1 MYSFFL
7 TRTVKETMSLKKA
20 FDVMEY
26 HSAVKRNGLL
36 TPQHGWTL
44 KTRAKFPTPY
54 DIQPETPEN
63 NGWGGPPKMNPQMVG
78 PCTSGE
84 GSHSICLEDFRISGP
99 GAPGYLPSSPHGM
112 AVLSSLSY
120 SYCPE
125 GNWPVWS
132 SSFISLLYYVF
143 IGCWDTAKRL
153 PCLTWRSRNIPPN
166 IA

>member
-1 MYSFFL
+1 MVTFILCEFHLDFS
-7 TRTVKETMSLKKA
+7 KA
-20 FDVMEY
+20 FTIQLWNSNP
-26 HSAVKRNGLL
+26 SASGGGLE
-36 TPQHGWTL
+36 TL
-44 KTRAKFPTPY
+44 GCPNSGQVPNPY
-54 DIQPETPEN
+54 DIQPEAPEN

-99 GAPGYLPSSPHGM
+99 GAPGCLPSFPHGM
-112 AVLSSLSY
+112 AVLLSLSC

-143 IGCWDTAKRL
+143 IGCWDTAKRS

-166 IA
+166 VA